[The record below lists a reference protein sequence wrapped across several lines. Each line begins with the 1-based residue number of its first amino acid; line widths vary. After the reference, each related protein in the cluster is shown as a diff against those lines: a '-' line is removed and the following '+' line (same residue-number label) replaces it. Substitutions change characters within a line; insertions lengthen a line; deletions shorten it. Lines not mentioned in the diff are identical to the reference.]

1 MAHFERAIDKTWEGG
16 YVNDPKDPGE
26 TKYGISKRA
35 HPDVDIKN
43 LSREKACAIYKKH
56 YWDTVSAE
64 SQTKAEKIFDI
75 GVNTGVRRTS
85 KFAQAASKDKS
96 WMVLSRKQSIQ
107 AINKTSDELFM
118 LRLTV
123 LQVAHYTNICKKRPD
138 SRKFLVG
145 WLKRALGEHI

>member
-1 MAHFERAIDKTWEGG
+1 M
-16 YVNDPKDPGE
+16 
-26 TKYGISKRA
+26 
-35 HPDVDIKN
+35 
-43 LSREKACAIYKKH
+43 LSTRKH
-56 YWDTVSAE
+56 YWDTVSADKIE

-85 KFAQAASKDKS
+85 KFAQAAAGLSDKS
-96 WMVLSRKQSIQ
+96 LDGFIGKQSIQ